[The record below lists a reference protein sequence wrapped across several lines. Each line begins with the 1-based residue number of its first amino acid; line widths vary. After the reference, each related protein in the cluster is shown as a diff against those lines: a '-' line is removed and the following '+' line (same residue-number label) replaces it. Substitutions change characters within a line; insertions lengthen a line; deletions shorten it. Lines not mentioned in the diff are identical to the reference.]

1 MTLMTAHLPSFGTR
15 ALGLFVG
22 VWGAAM
28 PAPGGA
34 GAHVL
39 LASPLAQFELITLFP
54 FHYGT
59 WYLDVTNSTLFMAIA
74 VTTVMY
80 LFWTAAPGAN
90 QGLLVPG
97 RYQAAVEELYGFVA
111 NLLQESAGPKAFIYF
126 PIMASAFLY
135 ILSANMLGMIPYAFT
150 VTSHISVTL
159 ALGGGLWIGTN
170 VLGLDTHRAH
180 FFSLFWP
187 KGAPIVLAPVL
198 VLLELVSYNFRVI
211 ALSVRLFA
219 NMMAG
224 HALVKILAGFAWSM
238 LQVGGAVALVAVV
251 PFGVVFILTG
261 LELAVAF
268 LQAYVFTVLS
278 CLYLNDA
285 MRLH

>member
-1 MTLMTAHLPSFGTR
+1 
-15 ALGLFVG
+15 V
-22 VWGAAM
+22 
-28 PAPGGA
+28 
-34 GAHVL
+34 
-39 LASPLAQFELITLFP
+39 
-54 FHYGT
+54 
-59 WYLDVTNSTLFMAIA
+59 
-74 VTTVMY
+74 
-80 LFWTAAPGAN
+80 
-90 QGLLVPG
+90 VPG
-97 RYQAAVEELYGFVA
+97 RYQSAVEGAYGFVM
-111 NLLQESAGPKAFIYF
+111 NLLVESAGAKALVYF
-126 PIMASAFLY
+126 PLIASAFLY
-135 ILSANMLGMIPYAFT
+135 ILAGNMMGMIPYAFT

-159 ALGGGLWIGTN
+159 ALGGGLWLGIN
-170 VLGLDTHRAH
+170 ALGLELHRAH

-187 KGAPIVLAPVL
+187 KGAPVILAPML
-198 VLLELVSYNFRVI
+198 VLLELVSYNFRVV

-268 LQAYVFTVLS
+268 LQAYVFTVLT

-285 MRLH
+285 LRLH